1 MLAMCSDHAGVK
13 QKYELIEFLEA
24 KGEEV
29 CDLGCFS
36 EESVDY
42 PMFAEAVCEKVQNG
56 QADWGILI
64 CGTGIGMSLAANKC
78 QGIRAALLSDVFSA
92 KMAKEHNN
100 ANVVCLGARVL
111 KTEQMKEFLDAFM
124 AGQFQGGNHARRIEQ
139 VMALEG
145 NGERT
150 NCKLGKVT
158 EIKHPLIQ
166 HKVSILRD
174 KKTSL
179 KEFRELT
186 EEISMLMGYEVTR
199 DLQLTEVEIET
210 PICMAKTKVI
220 AGKKLGIVPILRA
233 GLGMVEG
240 MLRLVPAA
248 RVGHIGVY
256 RDPET
261 LKPVEYYCKLPSD
274 VAERDLIVIDPMLAT
289 GGSAIAAIEF
299 IKQRGGKNI
308 RLVNMIA
315 APEGIKAV
323 QQAHPDVDIYV
334 AAIDQKLNE
343 HGYIV
348 PGLGDAGDRL
358 FGTK

>member
-1 MLAMCSDHAGVK
+1 M
-13 QKYELIEFLEA
+13 
-24 KGEEV
+24 
-29 CDLGCFS
+29 
-36 EESVDY
+36 
-42 PMFAEAVCEKVQNG
+42 
-56 QADWGILI
+56 
-64 CGTGIGMSLAANKC
+64 
-78 QGIRAALLSDVFSA
+78 SDVFSA

-145 NGERT
+145 NRERT